1 MSADATDHSFAR
13 DVIDRSHEVPVIV
26 DFWAE
31 WCGPCRQLTPVLEDA
46 VAALDGQVEMVKVD
60 VDANPRLAA
69 EYRVQSIPAVKAFR
83 DGRMVDQFTG
93 AVPRQT
99 ADLFLRG
106 LLPSEADRLVELGDE
121 DSLRRALEL
130 EPGHAGALA
139 ALARL
144 ELADDDTAGP
154 ALAAIAAGDPER
166 GLQLLMEGVRGSSGE
181 SRDALRKVMVGVFA
195 DLGQDHPL
203 ALRYRREL
211 ASALSRPSQPRGRTD
226 LHRQGARSVDVARVR
241 RAGGAQQRCLRRLLV
256 HGLPRRG
263 CRQGHHCGSELRA
276 QARTRAGGHGACG
289 AGVRGG

>member
-1 MSADATDHSFAR
+1 MSGDATDHSFAR

-31 WCGPCRQLTPVLEDA
+31 WCGPCRQLTPVLEEA
-46 VAALDGQVEMVKVD
+46 VAALDGQVEMVKFD

-130 EPGHAGALA
+130 EPGHARTSRAGRRRHRRPGAGRDRGRGSRAGIA
-139 ALARL
+139 A
-144 ELADDDTAGP
+144 ADGGRAGLQRRVPRRAAQGDGGSVRGPGPGPP
-154 ALAAIAAGDPER
+154 AGAAIPA
-166 GLQLLMEGVRGSSGE
+166 
-181 SRDALRKVMVGVFA
+181 
-195 DLGQDHPL
+195 
-203 ALRYRREL
+203 
-211 ASALSRPSQPRGRTD
+211 
-226 LHRQGARSVDVARVR
+226 
-241 RAGGAQQRCLRRLLV
+241 
-256 HGLPRRG
+256 
-263 CRQGHHCGSELRA
+263 
-276 QARTRAGGHGACG
+276 
-289 AGVRGG
+289 

>member
-1 MSADATDHSFAR
+1 LSADATDHSFAR

-46 VAALDGQVEMVKVD
+46 VTALDGQVEMVKVD

-139 ALARL
+139 ALARM

-166 GLQLLMEGVRGSSGE
+166 GLQLLMDGVRGSSGE

-211 ASALSRPSQPRGRTD
+211 ASALY
-226 LHRQGARSVDVARVR
+226 
-241 RAGGAQQRCLRRLLV
+241 
-256 HGLPRRG
+256 
-263 CRQGHHCGSELRA
+263 
-276 QARTRAGGHGACG
+276 
-289 AGVRGG
+289 

>member
-13 DVIDRSHEVPVIV
+13 DVIERSHEVPVIV

-31 WCGPCRQLTPVLEDA
+31 WCGPCRQLTPVLEEA
-46 VAALDGQVEMVKVD
+46 VAALGGQVEMVKVD

-69 EYRVQSIPAVKAFR
+69 EYRVQGIPAVKAFR

-106 LLPSEADRLVELGDE
+106 LLPSEADRLVALGDE

-166 GLQLLMEGVRGSSGE
+166 GLQLLLDGVRGSSGE

-211 ASALSRPSQPRGRTD
+211 ASALF
-226 LHRQGARSVDVARVR
+226 
-241 RAGGAQQRCLRRLLV
+241 
-256 HGLPRRG
+256 
-263 CRQGHHCGSELRA
+263 
-276 QARTRAGGHGACG
+276 
-289 AGVRGG
+289 

>member
-1 MSADATDHSFAR
+1 MSPDATDHSFAR
-13 DVIDRSHEVPVIV
+13 DVIERSHEVPVIV

-31 WCGPCRQLTPVLEDA
+31 WCGPCRQLTPILEEA
-46 VAALDGQVEMVKVD
+46 VAALGGQVEMVKVD

-69 EYRVQSIPAVKAFR
+69 EYRVQGIPAVKAFR

-106 LLPSEADRLVELGDE
+106 LLPSEADRLVALGDE

-144 ELADDDTAGP
+144 QLADDDTAGP

-166 GLQLLMEGVRGSSGE
+166 GLQLLLDGVRGSSGE

-211 ASALSRPSQPRGRTD
+211 ASALF
-226 LHRQGARSVDVARVR
+226 
-241 RAGGAQQRCLRRLLV
+241 
-256 HGLPRRG
+256 
-263 CRQGHHCGSELRA
+263 
-276 QARTRAGGHGACG
+276 
-289 AGVRGG
+289 

>member
-1 MSADATDHSFAR
+1 LSADATDHSFAR
-13 DVIDRSHEVPVIV
+13 DVIERSHEVPVIV

-31 WCGPCRQLTPVLEDA
+31 WCGPCRQLTPILEEA
-46 VAALDGQVEMVKVD
+46 VAALGGQVEMVKVD

-69 EYRVQSIPAVKAFR
+69 EYRVQGIPAVKAFR

-121 DSLRRALEL
+121 DSLRRALAL

-166 GLQLLMEGVRGSSGE
+166 GLQLLLDGVRGSSGE

-211 ASALSRPSQPRGRTD
+211 ASALF
-226 LHRQGARSVDVARVR
+226 
-241 RAGGAQQRCLRRLLV
+241 
-256 HGLPRRG
+256 
-263 CRQGHHCGSELRA
+263 
-276 QARTRAGGHGACG
+276 
-289 AGVRGG
+289 

>member
-1 MSADATDHSFAR
+1 LSADATDHSFAR
-13 DVIDRSHEVPVIV
+13 DVIDRSHELPVIV

-46 VAALDGQVEMVKVD
+46 VTALDGQVEMVKVD

-181 SRDALRKVMVGVFA
+181 SRDALRRVMVGVFA

-211 ASALSRPSQPRGRTD
+211 ASALY
-226 LHRQGARSVDVARVR
+226 
-241 RAGGAQQRCLRRLLV
+241 
-256 HGLPRRG
+256 
-263 CRQGHHCGSELRA
+263 
-276 QARTRAGGHGACG
+276 
-289 AGVRGG
+289 

>member
-1 MSADATDHSFAR
+1 MAEIKHVTDANFEEVVLKS
-13 DVIDRSHEVPVIV
+13 DRPVVV
-26 DFWAE
+26 DFWAA
-31 WCGPCRQLTPVLEDA
+31 WCGPCKM
-46 VAALDGQVEMVKVD
+46 VAPEMEKLAEKYDGSIDVVKVD

-69 EYRVQSIPAVKAFR
+69 EYRVQGIPAVKAFR

-121 DSLRRALEL
+121 DSLRRALAL

-166 GLQLLMEGVRGSSGE
+166 GLQLLLDGVRGSSGE

-211 ASALSRPSQPRGRTD
+211 ASALF
-226 LHRQGARSVDVARVR
+226 
-241 RAGGAQQRCLRRLLV
+241 
-256 HGLPRRG
+256 
-263 CRQGHHCGSELRA
+263 
-276 QARTRAGGHGACG
+276 
-289 AGVRGG
+289 

>member
-46 VAALDGQVEMVKVD
+46 VAALAGQVEMVKVD

-69 EYRVQSIPAVKAFR
+69 EYRVQGIPAVKAFR

-121 DSLRRALEL
+121 GSLRRALEL

-166 GLQLLMEGVRGSSGE
+166 GLQLLLDGVRGSSGE

-211 ASALSRPSQPRGRTD
+211 ASALF
-226 LHRQGARSVDVARVR
+226 
-241 RAGGAQQRCLRRLLV
+241 
-256 HGLPRRG
+256 
-263 CRQGHHCGSELRA
+263 
-276 QARTRAGGHGACG
+276 
-289 AGVRGG
+289 

>member
-1 MSADATDHSFAR
+1 LSADATDHSFVR

-46 VAALDGQVEMVKVD
+46 VTALDGQVEMVKVD

-121 DSLRRALEL
+121 DSLRRAVEL

-139 ALARL
+139 ALARM

-166 GLQLLMEGVRGSSGE
+166 GLQLLMDGVRGSSGE

-211 ASALSRPSQPRGRTD
+211 ASALY
-226 LHRQGARSVDVARVR
+226 
-241 RAGGAQQRCLRRLLV
+241 
-256 HGLPRRG
+256 
-263 CRQGHHCGSELRA
+263 
-276 QARTRAGGHGACG
+276 
-289 AGVRGG
+289 

>member
-1 MSADATDHSFAR
+1 
-13 DVIDRSHEVPVIV
+13 
-26 DFWAE
+26 
-31 WCGPCRQLTPVLEDA
+31 
-46 VAALDGQVEMVKVD
+46 VAALDGQVEMVKAD

-69 EYRVQSIPAVKAFR
+69 EYRVQGIPAVKAFR

-106 LLPSEADRLVELGDE
+106 LLPSEADRLVALGDE

-144 ELADDDTAGP
+144 ELAGDDTAGP

-166 GLQLLMEGVRGSSGE
+166 GLQLLLDGVRGSSGE

-211 ASALSRPSQPRGRTD
+211 ASALF
-226 LHRQGARSVDVARVR
+226 
-241 RAGGAQQRCLRRLLV
+241 
-256 HGLPRRG
+256 
-263 CRQGHHCGSELRA
+263 
-276 QARTRAGGHGACG
+276 
-289 AGVRGG
+289 

>member
-1 MSADATDHSFAR
+1 LSADATDHSFAR
-13 DVIDRSHEVPVIV
+13 DVIDRSHRVPVIV

-31 WCGPCRQLTPVLEDA
+31 WCGPCLQLTPVLEDA

-166 GLQLLMEGVRGSSGE
+166 GLQLLLDGVRGSSGE

-211 ASALSRPSQPRGRTD
+211 ASALF
-226 LHRQGARSVDVARVR
+226 
-241 RAGGAQQRCLRRLLV
+241 
-256 HGLPRRG
+256 
-263 CRQGHHCGSELRA
+263 
-276 QARTRAGGHGACG
+276 
-289 AGVRGG
+289 

>member
-1 MSADATDHSFAR
+1 
-13 DVIDRSHEVPVIV
+13 VIV

-31 WCGPCRQLTPVLEDA
+31 WCGPCRQLTPILEEA

-69 EYRVQSIPAVKAFR
+69 EYRVQGIPAVKAFR

-121 DSLRRALEL
+121 DSLRRALAL

-166 GLQLLMEGVRGSSGE
+166 GLQLLLDGVRGSSGE

-211 ASALSRPSQPRGRTD
+211 ASALF
-226 LHRQGARSVDVARVR
+226 
-241 RAGGAQQRCLRRLLV
+241 
-256 HGLPRRG
+256 
-263 CRQGHHCGSELRA
+263 
-276 QARTRAGGHGACG
+276 
-289 AGVRGG
+289 

>member
-1 MSADATDHSFAR
+1 
-13 DVIDRSHEVPVIV
+13 
-26 DFWAE
+26 
-31 WCGPCRQLTPVLEDA
+31 

-166 GLQLLMEGVRGSSGE
+166 GLQLLLDGVRGSSGE

-211 ASALSRPSQPRGRTD
+211 ASALF
-226 LHRQGARSVDVARVR
+226 
-241 RAGGAQQRCLRRLLV
+241 
-256 HGLPRRG
+256 
-263 CRQGHHCGSELRA
+263 
-276 QARTRAGGHGACG
+276 
-289 AGVRGG
+289 

>member
-1 MSADATDHSFAR
+1 LSADATDHSFAR
-13 DVIDRSHEVPVIV
+13 DVIERSHEVPVIV

-31 WCGPCRQLTPVLEDA
+31 WCGPCRQLTPILEEA
-46 VAALDGQVEMVKVD
+46 VAALGGQVEMVKVD

-69 EYRVQSIPAVKAFR
+69 EYRVQGIPAVKAFR

-106 LLPSEADRLVELGDE
+106 LLPSEADRLVALGDE

-144 ELADDDTAGP
+144 ELAGDDTAGP

-166 GLQLLMEGVRGSSGE
+166 GLQLLLDGVRGSSGE

-211 ASALSRPSQPRGRTD
+211 ASALF
-226 LHRQGARSVDVARVR
+226 
-241 RAGGAQQRCLRRLLV
+241 
-256 HGLPRRG
+256 
-263 CRQGHHCGSELRA
+263 
-276 QARTRAGGHGACG
+276 
-289 AGVRGG
+289 

>member
-1 MSADATDHSFAR
+1 LSPDATDHSFAR

-46 VAALDGQVEMVKVD
+46 VAALDGQVAMVKVD
-60 VDANPRLAA
+60 A

-166 GLQLLMEGVRGSSGE
+166 GLQLLLDGVRGSSGE

-211 ASALSRPSQPRGRTD
+211 ASALF
-226 LHRQGARSVDVARVR
+226 
-241 RAGGAQQRCLRRLLV
+241 
-256 HGLPRRG
+256 
-263 CRQGHHCGSELRA
+263 
-276 QARTRAGGHGACG
+276 
-289 AGVRGG
+289 

>member
-1 MSADATDHSFAR
+1 LSADATDHSFAR

-46 VAALDGQVEMVKVD
+46 VAALAGQVEMVKVD

-121 DSLRRALEL
+121 DSLRRALAL

-139 ALARL
+139 ALARM

-166 GLQLLMEGVRGSSGE
+166 GLQLLMDGVRGSSGE

-211 ASALSRPSQPRGRTD
+211 ASALY
-226 LHRQGARSVDVARVR
+226 
-241 RAGGAQQRCLRRLLV
+241 
-256 HGLPRRG
+256 
-263 CRQGHHCGSELRA
+263 
-276 QARTRAGGHGACG
+276 
-289 AGVRGG
+289 